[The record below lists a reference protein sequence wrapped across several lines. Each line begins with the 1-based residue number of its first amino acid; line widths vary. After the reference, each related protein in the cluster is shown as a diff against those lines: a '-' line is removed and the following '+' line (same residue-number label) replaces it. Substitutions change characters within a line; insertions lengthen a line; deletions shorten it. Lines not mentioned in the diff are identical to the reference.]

1 MTTLPRTEDEIEIV
15 AEVREGEYG
24 GKLAAIEP
32 GGAEFIPLQERH
44 GNPLQLLWTWTSP
57 NLEFAT
63 VFVGVLGV
71 AAFGLSFWQ
80 ATAALILGTLLGSL
94 THAALSAQGPLFGV
108 PQMILSRIP
117 FGYRGNW
124 LPAGLNSIT
133 AGIGWFAVNSVSG
146 AFALNTLT
154 HMPKWLSLLIIVV
167 AQLTIAFFGH
177 NLAHVVEKW
186 ALPVLGLAFLLAAIS
201 IFSKANASAPHGP
214 NASFGLGGTGGFM
227 LTLGGA
233 FGYAVGWN
241 PFASDYTRYMKPS
254 TSPRADWTLRRLG
267 RVRVVRGARDDR
279 RRVRD
284 DRQVDRRVEQPD
296 ECFHRAHE
304 HGAGRLRL
312 GRDRDRGRLRE
323 RAEHLLRRDVVPDSR
338 LPAAAGAASR
348 DRRGGRRHHRL
359 HRRADRSAR
368 RRREVHQLPARRCL
382 LDRAVAGRHV
392 LRHAAAPAGARRRIP
407 VRHQAQSVG
416 RLGVDGRRD
425 GGQHLAVLRPDQVPR
440 ADPEGTPRARR
451 PHLRGRLRARR
462 RAVRDLLQAAGR
474 PPLGGVGHP
483 RVRRRP
489 PRSSG

>member
-1 MTTLPRTEDEIEIV
+1 MTTLPRTEAEIEIV

-32 GGAEFIPLQERH
+32 GGAEFIPLPERH

-80 ATAALILGTLLGSL
+80 ATAALILGTALGSV
-94 THAALSAQGPLFGV
+94 THAVLSSQGPKFGV

-124 LPAGLNSIT
+124 LPAGLNSVT

-154 HMPKWLSLLIIVV
+154 HMPKWLSLLIIVA

-241 PFASDYTRYMKPS
+241 PFASDYTRYMKPTTSRRAVGLYAGLGVFVSCVVLEMIGAASATIGKS
-254 TSPRADWTLRRLG
+254 TDALNDPTSAFTGHMSTALADFVLVAIAIGAVCANVLNIYSGAMSFLTLGFRLPLALRRAIVAAVAGTIGFIVALTGLHDAGEKYTNFLLVVAYWIAPWLG
-267 RVRVVRGARDDR
+267 VMFSDMLLR
-279 RRVRD
+279 RRVR
-284 DRQVDRRVEQPD
+284 VDGFLFDTKHNPWAGWVAMGIAMVVSVWLFSDQTKYLAPIPK
-296 ECFHRAHE
+296 AHPGIGDLTFE
-304 HGAGRLRL
+304 VGFILA
-312 GRDRDRGRLRE
+312 
-323 RAEHLLRRDVVPDSR
+323 ALLYAIFYK
-338 LPAAAGAASR
+338 LQ
-348 DRRGGRRHHRL
+348 GGRKSETL
-359 HRRADRSAR
+359 VIP
-368 RRREVHQLPARRCL
+368 EY
-382 LDRAVAGRHV
+382 
-392 LRHAAAPAGARRRIP
+392 GA
-407 VRHQAQSVG
+407 S
-416 RLGVDGRRD
+416 
-425 GGQHLAVLRPDQVPR
+425 
-440 ADPEGTPRARR
+440 
-451 PHLRGRLRARR
+451 
-462 RAVRDLLQAAGR
+462 
-474 PPLGGVGHP
+474 
-483 RVRRRP
+483 VRR
-489 PRSSG
+489 

>member
-1 MTTLPRTEDEIEIV
+1 VTTLPRTEAEIEIV

-32 GGAEFIPLQERH
+32 GGAEFIPLSERH

-80 ATAALILGTLLGSL
+80 ATAALILGTALGSV
-94 THAALSAQGPLFGV
+94 THAVLSSQGPKFGV

-124 LPAGLNSIT
+124 LPAGLNSVT

-186 ALPVLGLAFLLAAIS
+186 ALPILGLAFLLAAIS

-214 NASFGLGGTGGFM
+214 NASFGLGGTGGFL

-241 PFASDYTRYMKPS
+241 PFASDYTRYMKPTTSRRAVGLYAGLGVFVSCVVLEMIGAASATIGKS
-254 TSPRADWTLRRLG
+254 TDALNDPTSAFTGHMSTALADFVLVAIAIGAVCANVLNIYSGAMSFLTLGFRLPLALRRAIVAAVAGTIGFIVALTGLHDAGEKYTNFLLVVAYWIAPWLG
-267 RVRVVRGARDDR
+267 VMFSDMLLR
-279 RRVRD
+279 RRVR
-284 DRQVDRRVEQPD
+284 VDGFLFDTKHNPWAGWVAMGVAMVVSIWLFSDQTKYLAPIPK
-296 ECFHRAHE
+296 AHPALGDLTFE
-304 HGAGRLRL
+304 VGFVLAAVLYAIFYKLQGGRKSETLVIPEYGAG
-312 GRDRDRGRLRE
+312 
-323 RAEHLLRRDVVPDSR
+323 AKK
-338 LPAAAGAASR
+338 
-348 DRRGGRRHHRL
+348 
-359 HRRADRSAR
+359 
-368 RRREVHQLPARRCL
+368 
-382 LDRAVAGRHV
+382 
-392 LRHAAAPAGARRRIP
+392 
-407 VRHQAQSVG
+407 
-416 RLGVDGRRD
+416 
-425 GGQHLAVLRPDQVPR
+425 
-440 ADPEGTPRARR
+440 
-451 PHLRGRLRARR
+451 
-462 RAVRDLLQAAGR
+462 
-474 PPLGGVGHP
+474 
-483 RVRRRP
+483 
-489 PRSSG
+489 